1 MKKLIKNYSTEVPI
15 DKTIAEIQKMLG
27 ENGALGVMFE
37 YDGAGQIESIYFR
50 IKYQGRDLPFRLPA
64 KPQEVYNQLFANK
77 GQEWKYKTERMLKA
91 KMIAWRVCKLW
102 LEAQLTHVNLG
113 QAKMEEVF
121 LPYMVVNGNL
131 TVYETMVERGMLLP
145 EGKTS

>member
-1 MKKLIKNYSTEVPI
+1 MGSALLPDLKILSTHSWKPGSFTKLPEMNEIEDVEKLTYI
-15 DKTIAEIQKMLG
+15 DFKITDYLHYPTI
-27 ENGALGVMFE
+27 
-37 YDGAGQIESIYFR
+37 
-50 IKYQGRDLPFRLPA
+50 
-64 KPQEVYNQLFANK
+64 
-77 GQEWKYKTERMLKA
+77 KA